1 MSDFMLNTVRDTTM
15 KEICEATNAIA
26 YSLAATNQQN
36 LTWRAV
42 QNYVENGFASKYYQY
57 GDQFTEKWNDTAA
70 SKEYDCPFHV
80 SHFGEYRNENDD
92 IFDGMAIQSHY
103 AHPFGIPFSRRAFLK
118 CPEGL
123 AAGTYHLDFAAS
135 WGDKQYAEPG
145 IAYSFTLTK
154 PVPEGGSLFGF
165 NKLPDEPYT
174 NWKVTSYDA
183 DGKTVVEGPV
193 SVKKSDDGTNLGTL
207 QLTKRNGNLNSMQ
220 EAAYGY
226 NRWKYSALR
235 QYLNSDKGK
244 GEWWTKQ
251 DDWDIAPDELAT
263 KDGYL
268 TGLSDELKSVMK
280 TVKVTTYTNTVY
292 DDGSADITY
301 DKVFLPSLEELY
313 VVPQIKGEGSI
324 HEYWKERSG
333 ATTPL
338 AQYGTYTRMIS
349 YSMSDHKSAANQ
361 RLRSANRG
369 NAYDTWR
376 VYASGRVSYSSALWA
391 STFLPI
397 IVIGGKSK

>member
-36 LTWRAV
+36 LTWKAV

-103 AHPFGIPFSRRAFLK
+103 AHPFGISFSRRAFLK

-154 PVPEGGSLFGF
+154 PVPEGGALFGF
-165 NKLPDEPYT
+165 NKMPDEPYT
-174 NWKVTSYDA
+174 NWKVTSYAA

-268 TGLSDELKSVMK
+268 RGLSDELKSVMK
-280 TVKVTTYTNTVY
+280 TVKVTTYTNTVC

-333 ATTPL
+333 ATAPL

-349 YSMSDHKSAANQ
+349 YSMSDHKSAAYQ
-361 RLRSANRG
+361 RLRSAGRG
-369 NAYDTWR
+369 GACNTWN
-376 VYASGRVSYSSALWA
+376 VHTSGGVHDSHALWA
-391 STFLPI
+391 AFLPI